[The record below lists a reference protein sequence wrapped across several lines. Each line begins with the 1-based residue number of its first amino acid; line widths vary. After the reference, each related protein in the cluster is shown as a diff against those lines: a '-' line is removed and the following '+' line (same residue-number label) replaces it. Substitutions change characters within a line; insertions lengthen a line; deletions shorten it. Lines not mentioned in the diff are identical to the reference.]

1 MVMKVVHLKMA
12 VHADD
17 TAGDESGSSVL
28 NKKKLMAA
36 EMVMS
41 NDFFGQLKKRL

>member
-28 NKKKLMAA
+28 NKKTDDSRDGDV
-36 EMVMS
+36 E
-41 NDFFGQLKKRL
+41 